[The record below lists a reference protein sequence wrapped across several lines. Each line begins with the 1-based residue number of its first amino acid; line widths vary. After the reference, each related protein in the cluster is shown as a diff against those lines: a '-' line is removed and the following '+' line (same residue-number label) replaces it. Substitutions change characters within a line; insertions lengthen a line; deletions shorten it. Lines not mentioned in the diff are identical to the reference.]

1 MILRES
7 KEWHVLTGRRM
18 QFAIWNTYT
27 ITIWSMR
34 DQMCLYMDQMQNER
48 RKYKEETVNRL
59 LAR

>member
-1 MILRES
+1 
-7 KEWHVLTGRRM
+7 M

-27 ITIWSMR
+27 ITIWSMVR

-48 RKYKEETVNRL
+48 RKYKEEAVNRL